1 MKSNKIVNCLKSY
14 LVISIAFASIN
25 SYSQGHYAGSSYN
38 PNDYFISP
46 ASGWVFSLYYS
57 YSQMD
62 YYNDAGEKADSD
74 PSSCGVAASRRRA
87 TAVIVKTMI

>member
-1 MKSNKIVNCLKSY
+1 MNSKKSPIGFKTSMMLGLCFVSLNL
-14 LVISIAFASIN
+14 
-25 SYSQGHYAGSSYN
+25 YSQGHYAGGSFN

-62 YYNDAGEKADSD
+62 YYNDAGEKSD
-74 PSSCGVAASRRRA
+74 
-87 TAVIVKTMI
+87 VIEINQDPPFSVEIGQ